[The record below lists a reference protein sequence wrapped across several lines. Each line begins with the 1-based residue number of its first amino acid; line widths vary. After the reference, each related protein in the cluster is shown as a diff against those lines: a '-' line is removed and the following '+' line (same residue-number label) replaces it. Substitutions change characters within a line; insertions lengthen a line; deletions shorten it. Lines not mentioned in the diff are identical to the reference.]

1 MTTRIEDRAAITDL
15 MNGWIHRDLNEW
27 AQLSDL
33 FHPGATIAITWF
45 DGPVTDFIEGSARM
59 GSSDLRTKHFV
70 GHPSITF
77 NGNRALVQTNAM
89 IVAESVAL
97 DLSSTTHNR
106 FLDRV
111 EKRDGVWR
119 ITRRESSYDMS
130 YVNFLAKAP
139 KVDEQTVRGY
149 PREYAT
155 LAYLLD
161 KSGFPIVREFPT
173 RDSPREAEIKAAGK
187 AWLDH
192 G

>member
-89 IVAESVAL
+89 IVADERRPGPEL
-97 DLSSTTHNR
+97 DHPQPLP
-106 FLDRV
+106 
-111 EKRDGVWR
+111 GP
-119 ITRRESSYDMS
+119 RRETGRS
-130 YVNFLAKAP
+130 LAHN
-139 KVDEQTVRGY
+139 
-149 PREYAT
+149 
-155 LAYLLD
+155 
-161 KSGFPIVREFPT
+161 PT
-173 RDSPREAEIKAAGK
+173 REQLRHELRQLPGQGPKS
-187 AWLDH
+187 
-192 G
+192 